1 MKKFLIL
8 AAAVAAM
15 AACTKSE
22 VVYDDND
29 AEIGLSPVSYTT
41 TKTVYG
47 PYEGTSYSQA
57 EQFKILPLLQEQLS
71 ARLPN
76 WPHIL

>member
-1 MKKFLIL
+1 MKKLMIL

-29 AEIGLSPVSYTT
+29 MGRIKALSIKVQIILMMNFR
-41 TKTVYG
+41 YG
-47 PYEGTSYSQA
+47 PGILHLQPAQIILQA
-57 EQFKILPLLQEQLS
+57 NKPVAQNI
-71 ARLPN
+71 
-76 WPHIL
+76 WIM